1 MEEAPECLL
10 VGGDEI
16 LLLEVVDVGGGLVV
30 LPLVHDLV
38 GVLGVVGRDFAVD
51 EFPLGDVVVGGLVVA
66 QLGLDQESV
75 AGAVPG
81 HISLLVLRR
90 H

>member
-1 MEEAPECLL
+1 MKEAAEGML

-16 LLLEVVDVGGGLVV
+16 FLLEVVDVGGGLVV
-30 LPLVHDLV
+30 FPLVHDLV
-38 GVLGVVGRDFAVD
+38 GVLGVVGCDFAVD
-51 EFPLGDVVVGGLVVA
+51 ELPFGYVVVGGFVVA
-66 QLGLDQESV
+66 QFGLDQEPV